1 MRKRHVGLP
10 DTTPLIRSERS
21 WLPTMGMKTI
31 GSATVLKPLR
41 KIMSLADPEL
51 SIYTTPISIMV
62 AILSLTML
70 LVAEDVTDIA
80 SRTQWEIIGL
90 IMLAWTVVGW
100 RVSSWNIVV
109 GKWLI
114 IVMLIV
120 LVFWLR
126 LSSTSLVGTFALFAV
141 PTCLAAAMISLPAA
155 IATALG
161 SAILLLLAPPFF
173 AITIRNAQIG
183 LALLSIPPTLYV
195 MCHLL

>member
-10 DTTPLIRSERS
+10 NTIPLVRSEKS
-21 WLPTMGMKTI
+21 WLPTMGRRTI

-51 SIYTTPISIMV
+51 SISTTSIIVMLAV
-62 AILSLTML
+62 LSLTML
-70 LVAEDVTDIA
+70 FVTEDMTDIA
-80 SRTQWEIIGL
+80 SRTQWEFVGL
-90 IMLAWTVVGW
+90 MMLAWTVVVW
-100 RVSSWNIVV
+100 RVSSWNLVV

-126 LSSTSLVGTFALFAV
+126 LSSTSLVGTLALFAI

-155 IATALG
+155 IAAALG

-173 AITIRNAQIG
+173 GITIGNAEISLG
-183 LALLSIPPTLYV
+183 LISIAATLYV
-195 MCHLL
+195 